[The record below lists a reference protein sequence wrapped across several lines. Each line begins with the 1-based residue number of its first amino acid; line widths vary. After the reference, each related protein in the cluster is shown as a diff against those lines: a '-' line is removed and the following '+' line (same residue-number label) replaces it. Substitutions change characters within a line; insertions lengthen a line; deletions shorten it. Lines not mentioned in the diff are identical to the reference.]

1 MPVDAAMRRWGRWG
15 LLLYAL
21 CTLTAGLHLL
31 WVFSRPGEAMAGWAA
46 EGPFSKWWV
55 TSIAL
60 SLVWLLAGSF
70 LVLLERGWV
79 RGKWL
84 LTILLFYA
92 VALLYVAMLRERIE
106 YGDAWDYVKAAFN
119 IYHGQP
125 LFERYVYPPFW
136 ATFLRLF
143 AALGPKGVVGVCVV
157 MSLLSLLG
165 FYWLLAALLRRY
177 GFSHNLAAVVVAA
190 ALLVNVAVQRT
201 LFYAQVNLLV
211 MDLVLILMLALR
223 RWPVIGGSALALA
236 VHIKMSPAVFVLPLL
251 LGRQVK
257 CLVACAVAGLAV
269 VGLTMLAGANWDYH
283 LNALHNIRNIHTC
296 LPPNE
301 FYRNVSIDNLFLTGA
316 GLGGM
321 DAKLA
326 LRLALAVKLA
336 ALAGLLMLTVRVV
349 RRRPFLDQAG
359 GEALLFNMTP
369 PLLLIMVIASPY
381 FWDHHP
387 VFLLPAFLPLLPHL
401 RGGRDIFW
409 FAVAW
414 FLLFLLPIF
423 DVYPLAHMRLA
434 ALGILAVLLSQA
446 RADQAEG
453 TLGAMNRWA
462 DRLTAIS
469 LPETG

>member
-1 MPVDAAMRRWGRWG
+1 MRRWGRWG

-31 WVFSRPGEAMAGWAA
+31 WVFSRPEEAIAGWAA

-177 GFSHNLAAVVVAA
+177 GFSHNLAAVVVAV

-211 MDLVLILMLALR
+211 MDLVLILMLSLACDR
-223 RWPVIGGSALALA
+223 RQ
-236 VHIKMSPAVFVLPLL
+236 
-251 LGRQVK
+251 R
-257 CLVACAVAGLAV
+257 
-269 VGLTMLAGANWDYH
+269 AGAG
-283 LNALHNIRNIHTC
+283 
-296 LPPNE
+296 
-301 FYRNVSIDNLFLTGA
+301 GA
-316 GLGGM
+316 QR
-321 DAKLA
+321 A
-326 LRLALAVKLA
+326 
-336 ALAGLLMLTVRVV
+336 
-349 RRRPFLDQAG
+349 P
-359 GEALLFNMTP
+359 
-369 PLLLIMVIASPY
+369 
-381 FWDHHP
+381 
-387 VFLLPAFLPLLPHL
+387 
-401 RGGRDIFW
+401 RGG
-409 FAVAW
+409 
-414 FLLFLLPIF
+414 
-423 DVYPLAHMRLA
+423 
-434 ALGILAVLLSQA
+434 
-446 RADQAEG
+446 
-453 TLGAMNRWA
+453 
-462 DRLTAIS
+462 
-469 LPETG
+469 